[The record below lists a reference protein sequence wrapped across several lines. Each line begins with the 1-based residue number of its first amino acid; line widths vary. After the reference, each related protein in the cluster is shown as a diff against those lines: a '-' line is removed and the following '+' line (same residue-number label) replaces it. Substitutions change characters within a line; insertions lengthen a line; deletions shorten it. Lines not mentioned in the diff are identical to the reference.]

1 MHGVVVHGVVELTR
15 RYAVDHAPQ
24 NRILRV
30 AKEAKARRDKAAAIE
45 AKKRAAREAEEAA
58 REEQK
63 RQERMACV
71 QRTTAPPPSHAMP
84 HVSSP
89 APCACKASVE

>member
-1 MHGVVVHGVVELTR
+1 MH
-15 RYAVDHAPQ
+15 AVDDAPQ

-63 RQERMACV
+63 RQERIAYV
-71 QRTTAPPPSHAMP
+71 QHGHRPPPSPRVPWRMRACRLSYPALAWHRWSEAM
-84 HVSSP
+84 VWQ
-89 APCACKASVE
+89 A